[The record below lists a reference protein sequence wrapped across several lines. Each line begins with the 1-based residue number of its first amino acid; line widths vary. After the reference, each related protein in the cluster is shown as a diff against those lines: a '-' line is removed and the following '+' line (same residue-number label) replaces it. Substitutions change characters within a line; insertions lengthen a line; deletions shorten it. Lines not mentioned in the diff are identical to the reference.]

1 MDVAVAPHREIFAS
15 HRISVTS
22 YFHVPSL
29 SHSDSHGLYQALT
42 QFLGWSVLNCDT
54 YDKLNRMEWRKEI
67 AQEMLMYQTKC
78 TKDELQSILVSE
90 DFTFTHVFSLPFDP
104 SQCLITDLCRNV
116 KYLEVNSVLSSSPPI
131 ATIRGLMKR
140 SSGSFYGS
148 AAQHLS
154 RRHKYLQGYSL
165 EHLSQDLGKYSV

>member
-1 MDVAVAPHREIFAS
+1 MS
-15 HRISVTS
+15 
-22 YFHVPSL
+22 SL

-54 YDKLNRMEWRKEI
+54 YDRLNRMEWRKEI
-67 AQEMLMYQTKC
+67 AQEMLMYQAKC

-90 DFTFTHVFSLPFDP
+90 DFTFPHVFSLPFDP

-131 ATIRGLMKR
+131 ATIRGLIKGLVDHFMVR
-140 SSGSFYGS
+140 QPRTFEPTTQIFTRLQPG
-148 AAQHLS
+148 APVS
-154 RRHKYLQGYSL
+154 RF
-165 EHLSQDLGKYSV
+165 GKIFRLIRRWM